1 MVDIVRLSAVDSYYH
16 DLNTVSCP
24 SIVTTVSAWQ
34 LCITK
39 LALKLSYSLIP
50 QNKFRTNC

>member
-16 DLNTVSCP
+16 DLNNVSCP

-50 QNKFRTNC
+50 QTKFRTNC